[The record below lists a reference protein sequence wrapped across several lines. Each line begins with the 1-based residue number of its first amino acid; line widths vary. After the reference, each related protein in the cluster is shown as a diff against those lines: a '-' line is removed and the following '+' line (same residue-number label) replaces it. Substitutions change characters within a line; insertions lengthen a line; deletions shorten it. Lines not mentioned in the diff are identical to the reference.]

1 MKVLIYIPTY
11 NTSRTLA
18 ETISKI
24 SKDIEYEYVVV
35 DNGSDDNTVEVA
47 KNLGLRVIR
56 HHSNRGYGESQKTAY
71 IYSFGNKADVVVMLH
86 SDNQYDPSLLSQILS
101 PIINDEADVVLGS
114 RILGGSALE
123 GGMPIYK
130 YFSNLFLTRLENLV
144 LGTNISEFHTGYRA
158 YKTEVLERIPFL
170 FNSDSWLFDS
180 EILFQIVQEGCRIKE
195 IPIPT
200 IYHPNA
206 KTVSFLDGVG
216 YGLGVL
222 KLICC
227 FLLHRLG
234 IWKSKQFKIKEI

>member
-1 MKVLIYIPTY
+1 MKILIYLPTY
-11 NTSRTLA
+11 NTSKTLSD
-18 ETISKI
+18 TISKI
-24 SKDIEYEYVVV
+24 SSDIECEYVVV

-56 HHSNRGYGESQKTAY
+56 HHYNRGYGESQKTAY

-114 RILGGSALE
+114 RILGGSALQ

-130 YFSNLFLTRLENLV
+130 YISNRFLTMLENLA
-144 LGTNISEFHTGYRA
+144 LGTNLSEFHTGYRA
-158 YKTEVLERIPFL
+158 YKTDVLERIPFL
-170 FNSDSWLFDS
+170 FNSNSWLFDS
-180 EILFQIVQEGCRIKE
+180 EIIFQIVQEGCRIKE

-200 IYHPNA
+200 IYHANA
-206 KTVSFLDGVG
+206 KTVSFFDGVV
-216 YGLGVL
+216 YGVGVL
-222 KLICC
+222 KLIVR

-234 IWKSKQFKIKEI
+234 IWKSKKFQIKKV

>member
-1 MKVLIYIPTY
+1 MKILIYIPTY
-11 NTSRTLA
+11 NTSKTLA
-18 ETISKI
+18 ETISKV
-24 SKDIEYEYVVV
+24 SKDIECEYVVV
-35 DNGSDDNTVEVA
+35 DNGSCDNTVEVA
-47 KNLGLRVIR
+47 KSLGLRVIR

-71 IYSFGNKADVVVMLH
+71 IYSFGNKADIVVMLH

-114 RILGGSALE
+114 RILGGRAIE
-123 GGMPIYK
+123 GGMPVYK
-130 YFSNLFLTRLENLV
+130 YISNRFLTRLENLV

-158 YKTEVLERIPFL
+158 YKTGVLERIPFL

-180 EILFQIVQEGCRIKE
+180 EIIFQIVQENCRIKE

-206 KTVSFLDGVG
+206 KTVSFFDGVG

-222 KLICC
+222 KLISR

-234 IWKSKQFKIKEI
+234 IWKSKQFKIMEV